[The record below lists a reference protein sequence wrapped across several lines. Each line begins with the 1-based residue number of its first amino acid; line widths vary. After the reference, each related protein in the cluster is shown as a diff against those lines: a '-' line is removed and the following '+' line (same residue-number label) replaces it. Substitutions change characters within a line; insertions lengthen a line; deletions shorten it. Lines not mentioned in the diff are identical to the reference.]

1 MSLCSVIFIQSKAT
15 GSHPNIAKG
24 HKQGKNA
31 NCHYSIWSQRM
42 RGTNALGANTAETR
56 TLNCCHI
63 DHFPF
68 RCLGCG
74 RTRWGAD
81 HLCQLVTMAR
91 SSVTS
96 TWHSRDSDKP
106 LHLHNLVMPLLRN
119 LQTLLTAKTSAIFSP
134 CATATPNSRH
144 SFLLLTTPRTRS
156 GFKRCLAMV
165 RPKGSER

>member
-1 MSLCSVIFIQSKAT
+1 MESA
-15 GSHPNIAKG
+15 HAR
-24 HKQGKNA
+24 H
-31 NCHYSIWSQRM
+31 QR
-42 RGTNALGANTAETR
+42 AWANTAETR

-81 HLCQLVTMAR
+81 HLCQLVTMSR

-119 LQTLLTAKTSAIFSP
+119 LQTLLTAEDLGDFFAM
-134 CATATPNSRH
+134 CNSNTKQQTFFPSTDYTKNKIRFQKM
-144 SFLLLTTPRTRS
+144 SRNGETKRIRTLGGTPRHA
-156 GFKRCLAMV
+156 FDLMHL
-165 RPKGSER
+165 PLL